1 MSIKSLAI
9 LSILGATALSVSA
22 STSTAPKADETG
34 TIKGTVKFVG
44 ERPEP
49 LPPLVMGEKESQGCH
64 HGGAALDT
72 TDRTLLI
79 DKDGGIANVVLMI
92 EVDGM
97 KPKIPMEPIELDQ
110 KGCRFEPHVVIV
122 PVGATL
128 KYANSDETN
137 HNIHSFAKKNQ
148 AINQNVAGGTAFEQ
162 KLEKDEV
169 IDIKCDVHPWMK
181 GYVVVTE
188 ASHYALTGTDG
199 TFEITGLPPG
209 DYKISYWH
217 EELGKGKSE
226 KVTVTGGA
234 TASAAIE
241 LGAAAEKKGAS
252 RRRR

>member
-9 LSILGATALSVSA
+9 LSILGATALSASA
-22 STSTAPKADETG
+22 NTSVAPRADETG
-34 TIKGTVKFVG
+34 TIKGTVMWTG
-44 ERPEP
+44 DRPDP

-64 HGGAALDT
+64 HDGDLDA

-79 DKDGGIANVVLMI
+79 SDDGGIANVVLMI

-110 KGCRFEPHVVIV
+110 KGCRFEPHVIV
-122 PVGATL
+122 VPAGATL

-148 AINQNVAGGTAFEQ
+148 AINQNVAGGTSFEQ

-181 GYVVVTE
+181 GYIVVTE

-199 TFEITGLPPG
+199 TFELSGLPPG

-217 EELGKGKSE
+217 EQLGKGKSE

-234 TASAAIE
+234 TATATIE
-241 LGAAAEKKGAS
+241 LGAAADKKGAG